1 MLTQKLLVGEVQHAQ
16 RKKSSA
22 AFKIIFLSQKKIYY
36 CFSQGAKIKDFNI
49 CLSRLSEILLHVTN
63 VYEICHEC

>member
-22 AFKIIFLSQKKIYY
+22 AFKIIFFKSKEDLLLFFTGSKNQGFQHLS
-36 CFSQGAKIKDFNI
+36 
-49 CLSRLSEILLHVTN
+49 L
-63 VYEICHEC
+63 